1 LSEADEEMTND
12 AQKLVDSTMHL
23 TLRPQQGDRAKVIA
37 TILQWV
43 LDNCST
49 SLPASPDMDEYYL
62 RMYGTDRV
70 VEEDELI
77 RLINQLKELE

>member
-1 LSEADEEMTND
+1 MENK
-12 AQKLVDSTMHL
+12 AQKLVDSTRHL

-37 TILQWV
+37 TVLQWV

-77 RLINQLKELE
+77 GLINGLKEIK